1 MIKQTDLSNSNP
13 VLAQGQANEAA
24 SEFIAVRKGAAE
36 LRITRLEGFA
46 TLNLAWAQ
54 LSQDS
59 PQAATATARQAADL
73 LAASRAQETE
83 PAQALAAACEAGEAS
98 AMLQGLRLAVSA
110 SQGNPDLYQPSDTVL
125 ADLAT
130 SHTRS

>member
-1 MIKQTDLSNSNP
+1 ML
-13 VLAQGQANEAA
+13 LAQGQANEAA

-46 TLNLAWAQ
+46 ALNLAWAQ

-59 PQAATATARQAADL
+59 RQAATATARQAADL
-73 LAASRAQETE
+73 LAASRARETE
-83 PAQALAAACEAGEAS
+83 PAQALAAACEAS